1 MYFQVNYESKGSLSG
16 SLKHFDLNENENT
29 TYENL
34 SDSKVQVGNN
44 PGAPCDDNRKQG
56 SLWINK

>member
-1 MYFQVNYESKGSLSG
+1 MKMKIQHKKIC
-16 SLKHFDLNENENT
+16 LKKKK
-29 TYENL
+29 ENL

-56 SLWINK
+56 SL

>member
-1 MYFQVNYESKGSLSG
+1 MKIQHTKIC
-16 SLKHFDLNENENT
+16 LKKKK
-29 TYENL
+29 ENL

-44 PGAPCDDNRKQG
+44 PGAPCDDNKKQG